1 MASGG
6 ARCGRRPQPARMLK
20 ITLEVDVS
28 AFGKEVDDH
37 MARAF
42 QPAVVEA
49 LNAAGKVAA
58 DTVW

>member
-1 MASGG
+1 
-6 ARCGRRPQPARMLK
+6 MLK